1 MNLLGRI
8 ELYLRRSGTA
18 PTRFGR
24 DAARDPRF
32 VFDLRRG
39 REPRPRVA
47 ARISA
52 FLDEA
57 ERGTGKSRG

>member
-1 MNLLGRI
+1 VVDLLRRI
-8 ELYLRRSGTA
+8 EFYLRRSGTR

-24 DAARDPRF
+24 DAVRDPRF

-39 REPRPRVA
+39 REPRPRVTE
-47 ARISA
+47 RVTA

-57 ERGTGKSRG
+57 ERRIGCG